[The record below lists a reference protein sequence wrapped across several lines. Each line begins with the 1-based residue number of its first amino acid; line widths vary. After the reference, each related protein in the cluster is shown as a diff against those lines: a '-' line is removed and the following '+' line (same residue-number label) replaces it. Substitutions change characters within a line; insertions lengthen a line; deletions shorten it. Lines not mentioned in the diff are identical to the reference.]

1 MSQTDVRF
9 VLALGDDADA
19 VQAAHGTAVI
29 ERLPNVVLV
38 ESDPATATALA
49 HAGEYVHVFGS
60 PHDALR
66 ALTLFRDAS

>member
-1 MSQTDVRF
+1 MSHDDVLY

-19 VQAAHGTAVI
+19 VQQAGGTAVI

-38 ESDPATATALA
+38 EADPGTATALA